1 MPSFGGYGKAMGLY
15 LVAALVPLLGGEFL
29 AFIYIQYFLYF
40 FIGGIVAMLIL
51 MQSILAYSATSSRE
65 VRKLASDMQFPDGT
79 QEFVPILYK
88 KAIIDLGKTPVEG
101 KPDQFRY
108 RYALTDLEGNDWL
121 PMFDHPLSQILPSMD
136 DTPLGALIATVS
148 TQKGTFLP
156 LRYIEEPLPTSEC
169 YFPGF
174 LARNILRRE
183 PRTTKQVREIYGI
196 MTAAKVKQYKDEL
209 LKKFAESQQGKQPT
223 SPEDQELN
231 KKLVELGY
239 SVLPP
244 TAQEV
249 HSMYESWVDYRYK
262 ETKTELEQEQSHS
275 KNYQDMLDDH
285 LPITLETA
293 PSKINEGTTDWTGIV
308 KYLVIAGII
317 IGVALIVT
325 KSLGLW

>member
-1 MPSFGGYGKAMGLY
+1 MPSFGGYGKAMGLH
-15 LVAALVPLLGGEFL
+15 LVAVLAPLLGGEFL

-40 FIGGIVAMLIL
+40 FIGGIVAVLIC
-51 MQSILAYSATSSRE
+51 MMGILTYSVTSGRE
-65 VRKLASDMQFPDGT
+65 VRKLAADMQFPDGT
-79 QEFVPILYK
+79 QDFIPILYRK
-88 KAIIDLGKTPVEG
+88 GIVDLGRTPVEG

-108 RYALTDLEGNDWL
+108 RYALIDLEDNDWL
-121 PMFDHPLSQILPSMD
+121 PMFDHPLTQIIPSLD

-174 LARNILRRE
+174 LARHILRRE

-196 MTAAKVKQYKDEL
+196 MTAAKVKQYKDKLVKE
-209 LKKFAESQQGKQPT
+209 FAEAKGREPT
-223 SPEDQELN
+223 TAEDQEIN

-239 SVLPP
+239 MILPP
-244 TAQEV
+244 SAQEV
-249 HSMYESWVDYRYK
+249 RSMYESWVDYRYN
-262 ETKTELEQEQSHS
+262 ETKVELEQEKSHS

-293 PSKINEGTTDWTGIV
+293 PSKINEGQLDWVGIV
-308 KYLVIAGII
+308 KWIAVAGII
-317 IGVALIVT
+317 IGLALIVT
-325 KSLGLW
+325 KALGVW